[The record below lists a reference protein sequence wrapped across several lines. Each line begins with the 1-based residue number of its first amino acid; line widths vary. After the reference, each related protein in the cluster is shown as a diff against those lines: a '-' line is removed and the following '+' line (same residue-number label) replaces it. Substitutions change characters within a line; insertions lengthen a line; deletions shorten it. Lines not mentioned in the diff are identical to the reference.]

1 MPKTEK
7 FARCIYAGDPQ
18 DEYCQHC
25 DGYHPVDDNGKPQE
39 APQCGGYQP
48 YEPEEQ
54 PAEQVQEQQA
64 PVEPA
69 SQRESGAESPVNA
82 AVDNKCVKGITS
94 VIRAESGLTREI
106 NGTYFKFMFSEERI
120 LPEGCDIEAE
130 KQALWDSVNAEVD
143 AQLEAVKN

>member
-1 MPKTEK
+1 MSDTKK
-7 FARCIYAGDPQ
+7 IIRCKYAGDPE
-18 DEYCQHC
+18 DEYCSQC
-25 DGYHPVDDNGKPQE
+25 DGLHPVDDNGKAQL
-39 APQCGGYQP
+39 ATDCGG

-54 PAEQVQEQQA
+54 AQEQ
-64 PVEPA
+64 PTPETPA
-69 SQRESGAESPVNA
+69 SQCEIQAESCVSGAPNT
-82 AVDNKCVKGITS
+82 KCVKGITS

-130 KQALWDSVNAEVD
+130 KYALWQSVNAEVD